1 MTMPKQLQ
9 SNGFQP
15 KERAAAKA
23 VGQTTYFTGRPCKH
37 GHVDFRCTAS
47 GVCLECSKLIQKRTI
62 TKRLKNNPNH
72 YKEKYALNPEK
83 YRLKAEKYRNKFPE
97 RVKES
102 NQKMNGKRKPQ
113 KAAAEMKRIA
123 TKLNATPKWLSKDD
137 FDWIDAYYVEAQKHK
152 EMFGM
157 VLAVDH
163 IVPLKGKQVCGLHVP
178 WNMCL
183 RTKSDN
189 SKKHNKLTDEA
200 YLPKQSG
207 ILIAT
212 SALPWNLRKENYVN
226 LV

>member
-1 MTMPKQLQ
+1 
-9 SNGFQP
+9 
-15 KERAAAKA
+15 
-23 VGQTTYFTGRPCKH
+23 
-37 GHVDFRCTAS
+37 
-47 GVCLECSKLIQKRTI
+47 
-62 TKRLKNNPNH
+62 
-72 YKEKYALNPEK
+72 LNPEK
-83 YRLKAEKYRNKFPE
+83 YRLQAEKYRNKFPE

-123 TKLNATPKWLSKDD
+123 TKLNATPKWLSKNDL
-137 FDWIDAYYVEAQKHK
+137 DWIDAYYVEAQKHK

-212 SALPWNLRKENYVN
+212 SALPWNLKKENYVN

>member
-1 MTMPKQLQ
+1 MTTPKQLQ
-9 SNGFQP
+9 SYGFQP
-15 KERAAAKA
+15 KERAVAKA
-23 VGQTTYFTGRPCKH
+23 AGQTTYFTGRPCKH

-47 GVCLECSKLIQKRTI
+47 GTCIECSKLVQKRTLQ
-62 TKRLKNNPNH
+62 KRLELNPNW
-72 YKEKYALNPEK
+72 YKENYAKNPESHKQRAANYRVKNPEK
-83 YRLKAEKYRNKFPE
+83 VR
-97 RVKES
+97 ES
-102 NQKMNGKRKPQ
+102 YLSSMRKRKPQ

-123 TKLNATPKWLSKDD
+123 TKLNATPKWLSKNDL
-137 FDWIDAYYVEAQKHK
+137 DWIDAYYVEAQKHK

-212 SALPWNLRKENYVN
+212 SALPWNLKKENYVN